1 MNASSPP
8 AAGQPA
14 PPLSLQAPPLWRRL
28 SCWLYEGM
36 LMFGVVFLAGYLFS
50 TLTQT
55 RHALQ
60 NRHGQ
65 QIFLFLVLGAYF
77 VWFWSKGH
85 TLAMKTWHIRIVDRL
100 GQPISK
106 PRALTRYVLSWLWV
120 LPPLGAL
127 SVTRH
132 WQESPGLASTAFMLW
147 VVFWALLSRVLPQRQ
162 FLHDVLA
169 GTYLIHQAP
178 PAKAEQ
184 TRKWWQL

>member
-1 MNASSPP
+1 MSAI
-8 AAGQPA
+8 
-14 PPLSLQAPPLWRRL
+14 
-28 SCWLYEGM
+28 YESVI
-36 LMFGVVFLAGYLFS
+36 LFGVVFFFGYGYS
-50 TLTQT
+50 ALTQYKGT
-55 RHALQ
+55 EGAL
-60 NRHGQ
+60 RTG
-65 QIFLFLVLGAYF
+65 FPLLLFVVLGAYF

-106 PRALTRYVLSWLWV
+106 LRALTRYLLSWLWV
-120 LPPLGAL
+120 LPPLGVL

-132 WQESPGLASTAFMLW
+132 WQESPGLATAAFMLW

-178 PAKAEQ
+178 PPKAEQ